1 MTTGNA
7 EPTTGAPTVA
17 PTAAPA
23 AAPHDEATRDATTVM
38 LEDAAHLLH
47 LREFDEAAVDP
58 GVLTTLRSHRNSPA
72 ETGARLRRYLHHL
85 LEHPVSRVVDR
96 SDLWRAML
104 QHSGE
109 VTPLQAYAMRQLMG
123 PSSNAGYPSLPD
135 QVHLEFPRDH
145 RVQPDAQCGW
155 HFLVGSLWDEDGNEY
170 GIESMMFGFA
180 MYPES
185 IAKEFGLS
193 PLDNLSVE
201 VQFAISERG
210 VRHHQGEP
218 LVALGTSGLI
228 RVNDAPFELS
238 VGANTMSSTGS
249 DDLLPLRV
257 RTWGLD
263 RGGDEPLELACDLTI
278 TGGKPVLLQGEH
290 GAMPSVG
297 GIGTYYYSIPN
308 ISIDPSCSSIRIGDR
323 DIRIVRGQLW
333 FDHQWGFLSGVSEHE
348 VLRASQSID
357 RPDPAGWDW
366 FMAHLD
372 GDRQVTMFAEHRNEY
387 RDHYFDSG
395 DTPPAPMTRRVGGT
409 YMDDRGATRMIW
421 GTMQVDEWVRVEHTP
436 RPDRYPATH
445 TWHPNHYRFDFDDLP
460 EDIRSFTMTPIV
472 DGGQSAFFAHGFQI
486 CEGAV
491 VLRDPSGRD
500 IGRGFAEAVAYADTL
515 ANQLRLAGLP
525 VTDELLALAAD
536 PVPDAEL
543 AASNAEYVAA
553 HQDELA
559 EIVRASTGLGWMIEG
574 FGGA

>member
-1 MTTGNA
+1 MTPGTAEQTG
-7 EPTTGAPTVA
+7 PS
-17 PTAAPA
+17 TAATRSNTPA
-23 AAPHDEATRDATTVM
+23 GHDDAMSVA
-38 LEDAAHLLH
+38 LADAAHLLH
-47 LREFDEAAVDP
+47 LREFDAAKVDP
-58 GVLTTLRSHRNSPA
+58 GVLTTLMSRRNSPA
-72 ETGARLRRYLHHL
+72 ETGARLRRYLQHL
-85 LEHPVSRVVDR
+85 IEHPVSRVADR
-96 SDLWRAML
+96 RELWRSML
-104 QHSGE
+104 EHCDE
-109 VTPLQAYAMRQLMG
+109 LTPLQAYAMRQLMG
-123 PSSNAGYPSLPD
+123 AASNAGYPSMPD
-135 QVHLEFPRDH
+135 QVDLEFPRDH
-145 RVQPDAQCGW
+145 RVQTDAQCGW

-180 MYPES
+180 MYPEP
-185 IAKEFGLS
+185 IAKEYGLS
-193 PLDNLSVE
+193 TLDNLSVE

-228 RVNDAPFELS
+228 RTNDAPFEFS
-238 VGANTMSSTGS
+238 VGANSMTSADA

-263 RGGDEPLELACDLTI
+263 RGGDEPLELACDLTLAE
-278 TGGKPVLLQGEH
+278 GKQVLLQGEH

-308 ISIDPSCSSIRIGDR
+308 ISIDPTCSSIRIGDR
-323 DIRIVRGQLW
+323 DIGIVRGQLW

-348 VLRASQSID
+348 VLRASQSIAQ
-357 RPDPAGWDW
+357 PDPAGWDW
-366 FMAHLD
+366 FMAHLE
-372 GDRQVTMFAEHRNEY
+372 GDRQVTMFAEHRNEN
-387 RDHYFDSG
+387 REHYFDDG
-395 DTPPAPMTRRVGGT
+395 DEAPSPMVRRVGGT
-409 YMDDRGATRMIW
+409 YMDEQGGTRLIW
-421 GTMQVDEWVRVEHTP
+421 GTMTVDDWVRVEHTP

-500 IGRGFAEAVAYADTL
+500 IGRGFAEAVAYANTL

-525 VTDELLALAAD
+525 VTDEMLALAAE
-536 PVPDAEL
+536 PIPDAEL
-543 AASNAEYVAA
+543 AASNTEYVTT

-559 EIVRASTGLGWMIEG
+559 AIVATSTGLPWMMEG
-574 FGGA
+574 FGAS

>member
-1 MTTGNA
+1 MTPGTAEQTTASTGDTA
-7 EPTTGAPTVA
+7 SPGGAPAEHEDAMSVA
-17 PTAAPA
+17 LA
-23 AAPHDEATRDATTVM
+23 
-38 LEDAAHLLH
+38 DAAHLLH
-47 LREFDEAAVDP
+47 LREFDTSKVDP
-58 GVLTTLRSHRNSPA
+58 GVLTTLMSRRNSPA
-72 ETGARLRRYLHHL
+72 ETGARLRRYLQHL
-85 LEHPVSRVVDR
+85 IEHPISRVPDR
-96 SDLWRAML
+96 RELWRSML
-104 QHSGE
+104 DHCDE
-109 VTPLQAYAMRQLMG
+109 LTPLQAYAMRQLMG
-123 PSSNAGYPSLPD
+123 GASNAGYPSLPD
-135 QVHLEFPRDH
+135 RIELEFPRDH
-145 RVQPDAQCGW
+145 RVQTDAQCGW

-170 GIESMMFGFA
+170 GVESMMFGFA
-180 MYPES
+180 MYPEP

-228 RVNDAPFELS
+228 HTNDAPFEFS
-238 VGANTMSSTGS
+238 VGANTMTSASA

-263 RGGDEPLELACDLTI
+263 RGGDEPLELACDLTLAE
-278 TGGKPVLLQGEH
+278 GKQVLLQGDH

-323 DIRIVRGQLW
+323 EIRIVRGQLW

-348 VLRASQSID
+348 VLRASQSIGQ
-357 RPDPAGWDW
+357 PDPAGWDW
-366 FMAHLD
+366 FMAHLE
-372 GDRQVTMFAEHRNEY
+372 GDRQITMFAEHRNEN
-387 RDHYFDSG
+387 RDHYFDDG
-395 DTPPAPMTRRVGGT
+395 DEAPSPMIRRVGGT
-409 YMDDRGATRMIW
+409 YMDEHGATRLIW
-421 GTMQVDEWVRVEHTP
+421 GTMTVDEWVRVEHTP

-445 TWHPNHYRFDFDDLP
+445 TWYPNHYRFDFDDLP
-460 EDIRSFTMTPIV
+460 DDITSFTMTPIV

-491 VLRDPSGRD
+491 VLRDSSGRD

-525 VTDELLALAAD
+525 VTDEMLALAAE
-536 PVPDAEL
+536 PIPDAAL
-543 AASNAEYVAA
+543 AASNTEYVTT
-553 HQDELA
+553 HQDDLA
-559 EIVRASTGLGWMIEG
+559 AIVATSTGLPWMIEG
-574 FGGA
+574 FGAS